1 MSKFMTDNGSLCWA
15 GGYFFRNFAGR
26 SFRKKIILILL
37 IIFSSFSSYA
47 IASIQEKR
55 DIPKMVQRS
64 DLIIRGK
71 VISTESQW
79 KEDSR
84 GRHIYTS
91 VTVKILDKIKGNIKD
106 GAFAFEVVGGI
117 VDDIGEVVSGTPAFE
132 IDEDAIVFLA
142 GHPLTIQ
149 HGTNG
154 KILIY
159 DGRVYRDDLEVT
171 VDSFI
176 QSLKILEQDPN
187 APVSLG
193 EKYQAPTAE
202 ATAVPIIANISSDD
216 ALAGTNKQVT
226 ITGANFGSTQG
237 SSKVG
242 FFNISRQQ
250 KIPASIVSW
259 SNTQIICTVPAGT
272 TSAGSSLVI
281 VTTSDGTSSGYVIE
295 AAECFIYNGY
305 KWFGTPPIVPYKINE
320 NTSDCI
326 GEGAAVQRAA
336 ATWNNACDVVDFTF
350 DYGGSCSG
358 TGSSQNSINCITW
371 GTTGG
376 SLATAYWWYY
386 PSTKEIFECDVVFND
401 GYTWSTDADTPPSKY
416 DVESVALHEFGHWL
430 NLADLY
436 DPADSDKVMYGYLMA
451 GEEKRDLRQCDID
464 GICYIYGCA
473 GDCGGAAAGTCS
485 VKEDFETGDFTK
497 ARWVHSGDAN
507 WAITS
512 LEQNAGTYSAKAGAV
527 THNQSSMLEA
537 IVDCNVGNIT
547 FYRKVSS
554 ELGWDYLT
562 FYIDEVEKDSWS
574 GTQNW
579 AQVSFPVA
587 AGTRTFKWTYSKDGS
602 ISSGSDTAW
611 IDDIEYPIDCR
622 DCNTM
627 ITIGTDTSTWSYPMH
642 TYFHDSRT
650 QVIYLAGEIGMSVAI
665 EALALDVATVP
676 GQTMNN
682 WTIRMKHTGMSFYS
696 PASLDATGSGW
707 TVVYQGNEPAG
718 STGWRTFTF
727 SAPFEYNGSDNLLV
741 DFSHNNSSYTSN
753 GTCTSSSPGGT
764 RSAYAYSDSGYGDP
778 LTWSG
783 TSSPSVYGSSNV
795 PDIQLII
802 VCIPGDF
809 DNNGAVDF
817 ADFTIL
823 GSQWRQSHGSPS
835 ADIAPE
841 IPDGFVDIWDLAAFV
856 GDWLEGANP

>member
-26 SFRKKIILILL
+26 SFQQKIILILL

-71 VISTESQW
+71 IISTESQW
-79 KEDSR
+79 KEDAR

-202 ATAVPIIANISSDD
+202 ATAVPIITNISSDK
-216 ALAGTNKQVT
+216 APAGTNAQVT
-226 ITGANFGSTQG
+226 ITGINFGSTQG
-237 SSKVG
+237 SNKVE
-242 FFNISRQQ
+242 FFYKSRQQ

-295 AAECFIYNGY
+295 AAECFIYNDY
-305 KWFGTPPIVPYKINE
+305 KWFGTSPVVDYYINE

-326 GEGAAVQRAA
+326 GEGAAVQRGAD
-336 ATWNNACDVVDFTF
+336 TWNNACDVVDFSF
-350 DYGGSCSG
+350 EYGGSCSS
-358 TGSSQNSINCITW
+358 TGSSQNFINCITW
-371 GTTGG
+371 GTTAG
-376 SLATAYWWYY
+376 SLATTYYWYY
-386 PSTKEIFECDVVFND
+386 VGTINEIFECDVVFND
-401 GYTWSTDADTPPSKY
+401 DYTWSTDTDTPSGKY

-430 NLADLY
+430 NLKDLY
-436 DPADSDKVMYGYLMA
+436 DPADSDKVMYGYLMN
-451 GEEKRDLRQCDID
+451 GEEKRELHQCDID

-473 GDCGGAAAGTCS
+473 GDCGGGDGGACS
-485 VKEDFETGDFTK
+485 VGEDFETGDFTK
-497 ARWVHSGDAN
+497 FQWVHSGHAS
-507 WAITS
+507 WTITS
-512 LEQNAGTYSAKAGAV
+512 LEQNSGTYSTKAGAI
-527 THNQSSMLEA
+527 THNQSSTLEVML
-537 IVDCNVGNIT
+537 DCAAGDVT

-554 ELGWDYLT
+554 ESGYDYLR
-562 FYIDEVEKDSWS
+562 FYIDAVEKGNWS

-579 AQVSFPVA
+579 AQVSFPVT

-611 IDDIEYPIDCR
+611 IDDIEFPVDCR
-622 DCNTM
+622 DCNTTV
-627 ITIGTDTSTWSYPMH
+627 TIGTGTSTWSYPMY
-642 TYFHDSRT
+642 TYYHDSRT
-650 QVIYLAGEIGMSVAI
+650 QVIYLAGEVGMSGTI

-682 WTIRMKHTGMSFYS
+682 WTIRMKHTSMSSYS
-696 PASLDATGSGW
+696 TASLDATSW
-707 TVVYQGNEPAG
+707 TVVYQENEPAG

-727 SAPFEYNGSDNLLV
+727 STPFKYNGSDNLLV
-741 DFSHNNSSYTSN
+741 DFSHNNSSYTTN
-753 GTCTSSSPGGT
+753 GMCRFSSPGGT
-764 RSAYAYSDSGYGDP
+764 RSAYAYSDSGHGDP

-783 TSSPSVYGSSNV
+783 TTSPSVYGSSNV
-795 PDIQLII
+795 PNIQLIL
-802 VCIPGDF
+802 CILGDF
-809 DNNGAVDF
+809 DNNGVVNF
-817 ADFTIL
+817 ADFAIL
-823 GSQWRQSHGSPS
+823 GSQWRQPPGSPS

-841 IPDGFVDIWDLAAFV
+841 VPDGFVDIWDLAASV
-856 GDWLEGANP
+856 ENWLEGANP